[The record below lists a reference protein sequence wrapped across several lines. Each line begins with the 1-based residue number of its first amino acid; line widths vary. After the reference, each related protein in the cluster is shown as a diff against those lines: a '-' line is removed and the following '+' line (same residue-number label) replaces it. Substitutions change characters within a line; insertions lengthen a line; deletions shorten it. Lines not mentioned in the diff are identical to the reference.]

1 MKETGLGCVMATI
14 LVLSFDY
21 IYVLMLL
28 ILQIYNSPVV
38 LLVINVCKCVWVWDS
53 EILQNGI
60 HYSYSYSL
68 TAILF

>member
-1 MKETGLGCVMATI
+1 MKETDLGCVMATI

-21 IYVLMLL
+21 VYVLMLL

-38 LLVINVCKCVWVWDS
+38 LLVINVCKCVWDS

-60 HYSYSYSL
+60 RYSYSYSL